1 MPAKIIVVEDE
12 APLAELLKY
21 NLQSEGYDV
30 VHAADGEDAELLL
43 SEQSFDLAILDW
55 MIPKISGIE
64 LCRRVR
70 NRTETQ
76 SLPIILLTARGEE
89 TDRVRGLTTGADD
102 YVTKPFSVQ
111 ELMARIK
118 ALLRRTAPERMSDI
132 LISGEITMDRS
143 AHKVTRGSRE
153 VRLGPTEYKML
164 EVFMESQRRVLSRS
178 QLLDRVWGQSS
189 EVDERTVDVHIGRL
203 RKSLIRGNDS
213 DPIRTVRGAG
223 YVFDGREAEAP
234 PDAPARSR
242 DSLRT
247 AGSMRRSSPSQ
258 CRHVPRACV
267 ASTSTNLVYCPWQKS

>member
-1 MPAKIIVVEDE
+1 MWSVLDHASPDIVVLDIML
-12 APLAELLKY
+12 P
-21 NLQSEGYDV
+21 GD
-30 VHAADGEDAELLL
+30 DGLT
-43 SEQSFDLAILDW
+43 
-55 MIPKISGIE
+55 
-64 LCRRVR
+64 LCRKLRAR
-70 NRTETQ
+70 S
-76 SLPIILLTARGEE
+76 SLPVIMLTARGEE

-234 PDAPARSR
+234 A
-242 DSLRT
+242 
-247 AGSMRRSSPSQ
+247 
-258 CRHVPRACV
+258 
-267 ASTSTNLVYCPWQKS
+267 

>member
-1 MPAKIIVVEDE
+1 MAAKIIVVEDE
-12 APLAELLKY
+12 APLVELLKY

-30 VHAADGEDAELLL
+30 VHAADGEEAELLL
-43 SEQSFDLAILDW
+43 AEQSYDLAILDW

-64 LCRRVR
+64 LCRRLR

-76 SLPIILLTARGEE
+76 NLPIILLTARGEE
-89 TDRVRGLTTGADD
+89 ADRVRGLTTGADD

-118 ALLRRTAPERMSDI
+118 ALLRRAAPERMSDI
-132 LISGEITMDRS
+132 LVSGEIVMDRG
-143 AHKVTRGSRE
+143 AHKVTRGARE
-153 VRLGPTEYKML
+153 VRLGPTEYRML
-164 EVFMESQRRVLSRS
+164 EVFMESPRRVLSRN

-203 RKSLIRGNDS
+203 RKSLIRGNES

-234 PDAPARSR
+234 
-242 DSLRT
+242 
-247 AGSMRRSSPSQ
+247 
-258 CRHVPRACV
+258 V
-267 ASTSTNLVYCPWQKS
+267 

>member
-30 VHAADGEDAELLL
+30 VHATDGEDAELLL

-64 LCRRVR
+64 LCRRLR
-70 NRTETQ
+70 NRAETQ

-118 ALLRRTAPERMSDI
+118 ALAPTRLTRAHERHPHLRRNHD
-132 LISGEITMDRS
+132 
-143 AHKVTRGSRE
+143 GSR
-153 VRLGPTEYKML
+153 RP
-164 EVFMESQRRVLSRS
+164 
-178 QLLDRVWGQSS
+178 
-189 EVDERTVDVHIGRL
+189 
-203 RKSLIRGNDS
+203 
-213 DPIRTVRGAG
+213 
-223 YVFDGREAEAP
+223 
-234 PDAPARSR
+234 
-242 DSLRT
+242 
-247 AGSMRRSSPSQ
+247 
-258 CRHVPRACV
+258 
-267 ASTSTNLVYCPWQKS
+267 

>member
-30 VHAADGEDAELLL
+30 VQAADGEEAELLL

-64 LCRRVR
+64 LCRRLR
-70 NRTETQ
+70 NRSETQ

-118 ALLRRTAPERMSDI
+118 ALLRRASPERMSDI
-132 LISGEITMDRS
+132 LS
-143 AHKVTRGSRE
+143 
-153 VRLGPTEYKML
+153 
-164 EVFMESQRRVLSRS
+164 
-178 QLLDRVWGQSS
+178 
-189 EVDERTVDVHIGRL
+189 
-203 RKSLIRGNDS
+203 
-213 DPIRTVRGAG
+213 
-223 YVFDGREAEAP
+223 
-234 PDAPARSR
+234 PARFR
-242 DSLRT
+242 WIGART
-247 AGSMRRSSPSQ
+247 R
-258 CRHVPRACV
+258 
-267 ASTSTNLVYCPWQKS
+267 

>member
-30 VHAADGEDAELLL
+30 VPAADGEEAELLL
-43 SEQSFDLAILDW
+43 SEQNFDLAILDW

-64 LCRRVR
+64 LCRRLR
-70 NRTETQ
+70 NRSDTQ

-111 ELMARIK
+111 ELMARVK
-118 ALLRRTAPERMSDI
+118 ALLRRASPERMSDI
-132 LISGEITMDRS
+132 LVSGEITMDRG
-143 AHKVTRGSRE
+143 AHKVTRGVRE
-153 VRLGPTEYKML
+153 VRLGPTEYRML
-164 EVFMESQRRVLSRS
+164 EVFMESPRRVLSRS

-203 RKSLIRGNDS
+203 RKSLIRGNES

-223 YVFDGREAEAP
+223 YVFDGREAEA
-234 PDAPARSR
+234 
-242 DSLRT
+242 
-247 AGSMRRSSPSQ
+247 Q
-258 CRHVPRACV
+258 V
-267 ASTSTNLVYCPWQKS
+267 

>member
-12 APLAELLKY
+12 APLAELLRY
-21 NLQSEGYDV
+21 NLESEGYDV

-43 SEQSFDLAILDW
+43 SEQSFDLAIVDW

-70 NRTETQ
+70 NRSETQ

-89 TDRVRGLTTGADD
+89 ADRVRGLTTGADD

-118 ALLRRTAPERMSDI
+118 ALLRRTSPERMSNI

-143 AHKVTRGSRE
+143 AHKVMRGSRE

-223 YVFDGREAEAP
+223 YVFDGREAEAQ
-234 PDAPARSR
+234 A
-242 DSLRT
+242 
-247 AGSMRRSSPSQ
+247 
-258 CRHVPRACV
+258 
-267 ASTSTNLVYCPWQKS
+267 